1 MTTDTK
7 LEEIIAAQEEIFV
20 RRQPQSKRLAEQA
33 KQHLTGGVT
42 SSWQITTPQPVWLS
56 HGRGSKVYDVDG
68 HEYVDLH
75 GGYGAALAGHAHPA
89 IAQAIIEQ
97 ATRGTHF
104 AQPTPN
110 AMVVAEEL
118 ARRFGLPR
126 WRFANSG
133 TEATMDAVHLMRS
146 ITARDLIIKIEG
158 CYHGHHD
165 SVQVSVAP
173 EPEEAGPEDKP
184 HSAPASTGIPKAL
197 TDLTLIAAFNDLDS
211 VARLLDEHQDR
222 VAGMIIE
229 PVMMNA
235 GIIKPEPG
243 YLGALKALLHEHQ
256 ALLTFDEVK
265 TGLTVGPGGVTK
277 AEDVR
282 PDLITLAKSLGG
294 GVAVAAI
301 GGTEEVMDHVAAGHY
316 EMVGTFNGNP
326 LAMAATRAMLTEVA
340 TPEAYQK
347 IEGLRHRAKQGIERA
362 IRRNGLTA
370 HVVTAG
376 AKGCVVFAEEPV
388 TTYRGFLQVDDRYS
402 HAHWLYQHNGGVF
415 LPPWGKI
422 EQWLISVQH
431 DEADID
437 RLVEN
442 FAVFAQAVT
451 GHGTGTGA
459 GQGSRAGHG
468 ALPRADRWRTAAGA
482 ATVTCQVLRA
492 APERE
497 YLLLT
502 DCSVKNHPRNRREG
516 GDAGCTHEKDG
527 RKTDGPKGC
536 PAAVSS
542 SGARPPDCWPAA
554 QALSWRRAVQGR
566 QERRRPRPRA
576 PVSRFPGRTTR

>member
-1 MTTDTK
+1 VTTDANVTTDTK
-7 LEEIIAAQEEIFV
+7 LKQIFAEQEEIFV
-20 RRQPQSKRLAEQA
+20 RRQPNSARLAGQA
-33 KQHLTGGVT
+33 AEHLAGGVT
-42 SSWQITTPQPVWLS
+42 SSWQITAPQPVWLS
-56 HGRGSKVYDVDG
+56 HGRGSKVWDVDG
-68 HEYVDLH
+68 NEYVDLH

-89 IAQAIIEQ
+89 IAEAITTQAGH
-97 ATRGTHF
+97 GTHF
-104 AQPTPN
+104 AQPTPD
-110 AMVVAEEL
+110 AVTVAAEL
-118 ARRFGLPR
+118 ARRFDLPQ

-146 ITARDLIIKIEG
+146 ITGRDLIIKIEG

-173 EPEEAGPEDKP
+173 GEEEAGPRDRP
-184 HSAPASTGIPKAL
+184 ASAPASTGIPRAI
-197 TDLTLIAAFNDLDS
+197 TDLTLIATFNDLDS
-211 VARLLDEHQDR
+211 VARLLREHPGQ

-243 YLGALKALLHEHQ
+243 YLAQLKELLHGHQ

-277 AEDVR
+277 SENVR

-294 GVAVAAI
+294 GVSVAAI
-301 GGTEEVMDHVAAGHY
+301 GGTVEVMGHVATGGY

-340 TPEAYQK
+340 TPDAYEK
-347 IEGLRHRAKQGIERA
+347 IARLRQRAEDGIQGAIEE
-362 IRRNGLTA
+362 NGLTA

-376 AKGCVVFAEEPV
+376 AKGCVVFSAEPV
-388 TTYRGFLQVDDRYS
+388 TNYRSFLGADDRYS

-442 FAVFAQAVT
+442 FAAFA
-451 GHGTGTGA
+451 
-459 GQGSRAGHG
+459 
-468 ALPRADRWRTAAGA
+468 
-482 ATVTCQVLRA
+482 
-492 APERE
+492 
-497 YLLLT
+497 
-502 DCSVKNHPRNRREG
+502 
-516 GDAGCTHEKDG
+516 
-527 RKTDGPKGC
+527 
-536 PAAVSS
+536 
-542 SGARPPDCWPAA
+542 
-554 QALSWRRAVQGR
+554 RAVG
-566 QERRRPRPRA
+566 
-576 PVSRFPGRTTR
+576 PGTSV